1 MHHRNH
7 DGTESRAYVMSITRY
22 MPLPVAIAEKA
33 VRSAP
38 EGLSAAATPL
48 GQLASGQIA
57 GVVLGVVG
65 AFALG
70 VMTASAY
77 WRFLR
82 NRTKGYIREYENKD
96 HRGGIV

>member
-7 DGTESRAYVMSITRY
+7 VVLSFEHMACHSKDTY
-22 MPLPVAIAEKA
+22 PLAVAIAEKA

-38 EGLSAAATPL
+38 EGLSAAATPS